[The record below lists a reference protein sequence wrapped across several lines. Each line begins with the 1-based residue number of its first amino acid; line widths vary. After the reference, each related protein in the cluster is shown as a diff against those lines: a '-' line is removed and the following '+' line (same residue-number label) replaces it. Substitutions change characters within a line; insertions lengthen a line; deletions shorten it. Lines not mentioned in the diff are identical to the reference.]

1 MTDQHTGSARSDAD
15 PYVGRDETTPHPRGA
30 HLDVAP
36 DDGRDE
42 TEMERSDRNW
52 TEILQELRVIQTGTQ
67 ILTGFL
73 LTLAFQQRFT
83 DLDTYQVNTYL
94 ALVVAAVLA
103 TSLAISP
110 VALHRALFR
119 RRAKDTIVRIA
130 NFMLKA
136 TLAAVGITLAGTAML
151 IFDVV
156 VSRGAGLVAGIG
168 ALVIVAL
175 AWLAMPSVVR
185 RDHRRG

>member
-1 MTDQHTGSARSDAD
+1 MTSAIPHAD
-15 PYVGRDETTPHPRGA
+15 VDPH
-30 HLDVAP
+30 
-36 DDGRDE
+36 DGRDE
-42 TEMERSDRNW
+42 TESERNDRNW

-83 DLDTYQVNTYL
+83 DLDAYQIDTYL
-94 ALVVAAVLA
+94 ALVIVAALA
-103 TSLAISP
+103 TALALAP

-119 RRAKDTIVRIA
+119 RRAKGTIVKIA

-136 TLAAVGITLAGTAML
+136 TLAAVGLTLTGTAML

-156 VSRGAGLVAGIG
+156 VSREAGIIAG
-168 ALVIVAL
+168 IVAL
-175 AWLAMPSVVR
+175 VVVILAWVALPSIVR
-185 RDHRRG
+185 AKAGSAKEPRG

>member
-1 MTDQHTGSARSDAD
+1 MTSPHAD
-15 PYVGRDETTPHPRGA
+15 IDPH
-30 HLDVAP
+30 
-36 DDGRDE
+36 DGRDE
-42 TEMERSDRNW
+42 TEMERNDRNW

-103 TSLAISP
+103 TTLALTP

-119 RRAKDTIVRIA
+119 KRAKGTIVRIA
-130 NFMLKA
+130 NGMLKA
-136 TLAAVGITLAGTAML
+136 TLTAVGLTLAGTAML

-156 VSRGAGLVAGIG
+156 ISRSAGIVAGVL
-168 ALVIVAL
+168 ALVVVGIG
-175 AWLAMPSVVR
+175 WLVVPSIIRSNHVFVKNP
-185 RDHRRG
+185 RG

>member
-1 MTDQHTGSARSDAD
+1 MSS
-15 PYVGRDETTPHPRGA
+15 PTPHA
-30 HLDVAP
+30 DVDP
-36 DDGRDE
+36 HDGRDE
-42 TEMERSDRNW
+42 TESERNDRNW

-83 DLDTYQVNTYL
+83 DLDDYQTDTYL
-94 ALVVAAVLA
+94 GLVIVAALA
-103 TSLAISP
+103 TALALSP

-119 RRAKDTIVRIA
+119 RRAKGTIVKIA

-136 TLAAVGITLAGTAML
+136 TLAAVGLTLTGTAML

-156 VSRGAGLVAGIG
+156 VGREAGVIAGVA
-168 ALVIVAL
+168 AL
-175 AWLAMPSVVR
+175 AVVVLAWIALPAVVR
-185 RDHRRG
+185 ARAVSSKEPRV